1 MKYYKLYCRIT
12 AEHINTP
19 FLKEI
24 FKGNSEEALD
34 LLNQSRLTKCWELG
48 YEHDLLLAY
57 WLAIQ
62 KEDITVASSLVDFDT
77 SLRYI
82 TTLAMKGKDECPI
95 TDVKMDRS

>member
-1 MKYYKLYCRIT
+1 M
-12 AEHINTP
+12 
-19 FLKEI
+19 
-24 FKGNSEEALD
+24 
-34 LLNQSRLTKCWELG
+34 LNQSRLTKCWELG